1 MTENNF
7 QVIPA
12 TYKKIVLDHLTRIL
26 HVDDDADIRLMVGTV
41 LKLVGGFEVEQF
53 SSGEEAILHAARLK
67 PQMLLLDVM
76 MPNISGYETWSE
88 LKKTPELEHIPTVF
102 LTAKH
107 DKNLDQRLLDEG
119 ALAVLNKP
127 FDPVA
132 LCKTLQRLWKARQT
146 QSC

>member
-1 MTENNF
+1 M
-7 QVIPA
+7 
-12 TYKKIVLDHLTRIL
+12 DRLTRIL
-26 HVDDDADIRLMVGTV
+26 HVDDDADIRLMVSTV

-53 SSGEEAILHAARLK
+53 SSGEEAIMHAPKLK

-76 MPNISGYETWSE
+76 MPNISGYETWNE
-88 LKKTPELEHIPTVF
+88 LKKSPELEQIPTVF

-132 LCKTLQRLWKARQT
+132 LCKTLQKLWRSNRVREA
-146 QSC
+146 